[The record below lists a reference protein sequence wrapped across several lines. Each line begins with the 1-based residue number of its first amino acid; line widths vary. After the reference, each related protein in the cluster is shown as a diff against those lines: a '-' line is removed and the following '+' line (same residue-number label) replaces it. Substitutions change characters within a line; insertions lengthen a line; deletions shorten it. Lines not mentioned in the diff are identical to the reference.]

1 MGAEA
6 ALRRR
11 RRRAWA
17 AAVVV
22 LTALALVAS
31 QPKPTTPHVAA
42 TAPQVA
48 ASTPHVA
55 AATPRVAA
63 APHVAA
69 TAPRVAATAP
79 HVAAATPVPA
89 PPAPAPR
96 LPGPVA
102 EKLRAGDVDVEVV
115 WRSAAGGAA
124 RLALLLHACTHS
136 AYDFFA
142 PGPACPACVGLCEEA
157 RVADAFSDAGFD
169 VAAVSSRDRRSGCWA
184 DGDAAAAR
192 AVVAAWRG
200 RAGAPAGAAVVAFG
214 ASSGGWFAEV
224 LGAAGVAA
232 AAFSQVAPGHKAGGH
247 HLLALTSMPRDA
259 RGHGRAR
266 AFFDAFAPDRRAPF
280 AECAPR
286 AVDAAYLGDRLGVA
300 PAALEGAVAALGAA
314 GHLDERGFLAK
325 DPTRSDWRK
334 VLAAADATGR
344 SDEGRY
350 CVAAKCLPLKAG
362 RSSLAKALH
371 VAWAFHEYCADAL
384 PAQIAWAL
392 ARLSR

>member
-31 QPKPTTPHVAA
+31 QPKPT
-42 TAPQVA
+42 
-48 ASTPHVA
+48 
-55 AATPRVAA
+55 

-69 TAPRVAATAP
+69 TAPRVAA
-79 HVAAATPVPA
+79 ATPVPA
-89 PPAPAPR
+89 PPVPAPR

-102 EKLRAGDVDVEVV
+102 ERLRAGDVDVEVV

-142 PGPACPACVGLCEEA
+142 PGPACPACLGLCEEA

-169 VAAVSSRDRRSGCWA
+169 VAALSSRDRRSGCWA

-200 RAGAPAGAAVVAFG
+200 RAGAPDGAAVVAFG

-232 AAFSQVAPGHKAGGH
+232 AAFSQVAPQHKAGGH

-259 RGHGRAR
+259 RGHARAR

-314 GHLDERGFLAK
+314 GHLDDGGFLAK

>member
-31 QPKPTTPHVAA
+31 QPKP
-42 TAPQVA
+42 
-48 ASTPHVA
+48 
-55 AATPRVAA
+55 A

-69 TAPRVAATAP
+69 TAPRVAA
-79 HVAAATPVPA
+79 ATPVPA
-89 PPAPAPR
+89 PPVPAPR

-102 EKLRAGDVDVEVV
+102 ERLRAGDVDVEVV
-115 WRSAAGGAA
+115 WRSAAGGAT

-169 VAAVSSRDRRSGCWA
+169 VAALSSRDRRSGCWA

-200 RAGAPAGAAVVAFG
+200 RAGAPDGAAVVAFG

-259 RGHGRAR
+259 RGHERAR
-266 AFFDAFAPDRRAPF
+266 AFFDAFPPDRRAPF

-314 GHLDERGFLAK
+314 GHLDERGFLAR
-325 DPTRSDWRK
+325 DPTRSDWRN

-384 PAQIAWAL
+384 PAQIDWAL